1 MTPHHFPHAP
11 ISVVVDPGCPPYPAP
26 WDVELHG
33 PLDRAALDRLL
44 GELTAEDAG
53 RPTWRH
59 LLLRHGPDHHT
70 LRLSEPHGAP
80 AARIAGLVADRLT
93 QPVGDRPLTP
103 AQRAVLARPGE
114 RGYEVL
120 LIEPAPVPDTGA
132 LREALRNVVAAHP
145 QLRSRLDAAGGQDPL
160 VEGEFTDEAGFAE
173 LLESTGRTLDAHSG
187 TRLRGLLARDRRPG
201 GPRADRLAVV
211 VHELAVDAPSRRI
224 LLDDLTAE
232 LATADGPTPARPRP
246 ARDDALAD
254 WVTELREL
262 ARDAAE
268 ARHWTLVAQHRSRQ
282 TGRAP
287 FTSGSGQSGTSGATP
302 APACGDGSAA
312 APFSGRDDVAGAASA
327 SEPADRSGAAPLP
340 TPGYASGVVPASV
353 PADTSGGALLPAPGD
368 TAGAAPVPA
377 HGGGSGATP
386 APTCGGEPGAAPA
399 SVPAD
404 TSGGALLPAPGGTAG
419 AAPVPAH
426 GGGSGA
432 TPAPTCGD
440 ESGVAPASAPGDT
453 AGAAPFP
460 PPDDAFHAAPDEVR
474 QRTRF
479 VLEEEITERITHGL
493 ARRLALT
500 TGEAL
505 TGVFA
510 MALARWQGTGSVGF
524 DVRSDPRAGRAGLRR
539 QVGRLAE
546 PYPVQLTLDPGLAPL
561 GRLTALAESLAACS
575 GRADA
580 GAGFGACREWS
591 PDPATRHALREMPPA
606 QACLLLDDA
615 DPDDD
620 APPTHRVE
628 VRAHVRD
635 GRLSVGLN
643 WAAELA
649 GGITDTS
656 VHSLARQLR
665 ELLEELADTPAAR
678 ILPAFR
684 ATPQQAALHA
694 GGDTR
699 PGSGRHVEQLVW
711 IWHGPL
717 DTARFTASWQSVM
730 DCETVLRTAFTG
742 DGEPLLVVHERVTP
756 DITRQTFRD
765 GDWSALLERDRLRGF
780 HLRRPGALRLTLLER
795 EPAPPGEPTWILVT
809 YHRALLDSRSANIL
823 LRAFYRAYL
832 AGGTL
837 PGGERR
843 PDLRD
848 YTTWAAAQDPRPARD
863 LWSGHVPPDGAASWP
878 GRSAGPTGGL
888 TGTGHTRLRLDSVE
902 TTRLTRWA
910 GTWGI
915 AESSVLQAVWA
926 LLIHWGSGATAAA
939 PVRFTVTVSGRGVL
953 FDGAALMPGPL
964 RNPLPMHVEVDPAAT
979 LPDLLRQLRERA
991 LDLAAYEWV
1000 PSDWIHAW
1008 DGRGSHDTGCTDTV
1022 VVFEDS
1028 PHPVDGLEAEL
1039 AAHGIKAEFP
1049 VTVPAR
1055 CAPPVGLLA
1064 HHDSEGGLVLTGVYD
1079 RALFNADAAAELLA
1093 QSAML
1098 LRTLSLSAGEHT
1110 TVGEV
1115 LRILE
1120 DSAVPHPGVGVA
1132 ARRLGP
1138 LVTLRAAAHER
1149 AGTVCLIPPPGAPT
1163 SCYDLL
1169 PDLYPGPQELLVLRT
1184 GADGARDAL
1193 TSYAA
1198 GRSLLLG
1205 GYSGAGALACDL
1217 ARRIAED
1224 GGRPPRVVL
1233 ADAAWDEQERA
1244 RDLARALRDAGVPAP
1259 LTGAET
1265 ETDPVPEEH

>member
-1 MTPHHFPHAP
+1 MTPQHFPHAP

-26 WDVELHG
+26 WDVELRG

-44 GELTAEDAG
+44 GELTAEDTG

-70 LRLSEPHGAP
+70 LRFSEPHGAP

-93 QPVGDRPLTP
+93 QPAGDHPLTP

-120 LIEPAPVPDTGA
+120 LIEPAPVPDTGS

-145 QLRSRLDAAGGQDPL
+145 QLRARLDASGGQDPL

-173 LLESTGRTLDAHSG
+173 LLESVGRTLDAHSG
-187 TRLRGLLARDRRPG
+187 TRLRGLLARDRRPAG
-201 GPRADRLAVV
+201 RRADRLAVV

-224 LLDDLTAE
+224 LLDDLTAA
-232 LATADGPTPARPRP
+232 LATTDGPRP

-262 ARDAAE
+262 ARDTAE
-268 ARHWTLVAQHRSRQ
+268 AGHWTLVARHRSRQ
-282 TGRAP
+282 TGRTP
-287 FTSGSGQSGTSGATP
+287 STSTPGQSGTSVATP
-302 APACGDGSAA
+302 APACGDESGV
-312 APFSGRDDVAGAASA
+312 APFSVRGDAAGAAPASA
-327 SEPADRSGAAPLP
+327 SAD
-340 TPGYASGVVPASV
+340 ASGGTRLASPGGTAGASPVPASGDV
-353 PADTSGGALLPAPGD
+353 SGVGPASASADSSGGAPWPAPGD
-368 TAGAAPVPA
+368 TPGAAPVSA
-377 HGGGSGATP
+377 HGGGSGVVP
-386 APTCGGEPGAAPA
+386 VSVCGGEPGAAPA
-399 SVPAD
+399 S
-404 TSGGALLPAPGGTAG
+404 APGDT
-419 AAPVPAH
+419 
-426 GGGSGA
+426 
-432 TPAPTCGD
+432 
-440 ESGVAPASAPGDT
+440 SGVAPVSASGDVSGVGPASEPADSSGRAPWPAPGDSS
-453 AGAAPFP
+453 AAAPFP
-460 PPDDAFHAAPDEVR
+460 PPGDASHAAPDEVR
-474 QRTRF
+474 QRAGF

-524 DVRSDPRAGRAGLRR
+524 DVRSDPRAGRPSLRR

-561 GRLTALAESLAACS
+561 GRLTALTESLAACA

-606 QACLLLDDA
+606 QACLFLDEADDA
-615 DPDDD
+615 PSDD

-643 WAAELA
+643 WAADPA

-656 VHSLARQLR
+656 VHALARQLR

-678 ILPAFR
+678 VLPAFR

-699 PGSGRHVEQLVW
+699 PGTGRHVEQLVW

-1028 PHPVDGLEAEL
+1028 PHPVDGLEPEL
-1039 AAHGIKAEFP
+1039 AAQGIKAEFP

-1115 LRILE
+1115 LGILE

-1138 LVTLRAAAHER
+1138 LVTLRAAGHER
-1149 AGTVCLIPPPGAPT
+1149 AGTVCLIPPPGAPV

-1193 TSYAA
+1193 TSHAA

-1233 ADAAWDEQERA
+1233 ADAAWDEQDRA

-1259 LTGAET
+1259 LTAAET
-1265 ETDPVPEEH
+1265 QTETEPSPEEQ

>member
-70 LRLSEPHGAP
+70 LRFSEPHGAP

-120 LIEPAPVPDTGA
+120 LIEPAPLPDTGA

-145 QLRSRLDAAGGQDPL
+145 QLRSRLDAEGGQDPL

-173 LLESTGRTLDAHSG
+173 LLESAGHTLDAHSG
-187 TRLRGLLARDRRPG
+187 TRLRALLARDRRPA

-224 LLDDLTAE
+224 LLDDLTAA
-232 LATADGPTPARPRP
+232 LGTTDGSAPTRPRP

-268 ARHWTLVAQHRSRQ
+268 AGHWTLVAQHRSRQ

-287 FTSGSGQSGTSGATP
+287 STSTAGQSGTAGATP
-302 APACGDGSAA
+302 APVCGGESGA
-312 APFSGRDDVAGAASA
+312 APFSVRGDVAGAARASA
-327 SEPADRSGAAPLP
+327 S
-340 TPGYASGVVPASV
+340 
-353 PADTSGGALLPAPGD
+353 ADTSGGASLPAPGD
-368 TAGAAPVPA
+368 TAGAAPVSAP
-377 HGGGSGATP
+377 GDGSGAAPLPTP
-386 APTCGGEPGAAPA
+386 
-399 SVPAD
+399 
-404 TSGGALLPAPGGTAG
+404 
-419 AAPVPAH
+419 
-426 GGGSGA
+426 
-432 TPAPTCGD
+432 GD
-440 ESGVAPASAPGDT
+440 ASGVAPASAPADT
-453 AGAAPFP
+453 PGATPFP

-474 QRTRF
+474 ERTGF
-479 VLEEEITERITHGL
+479 VLEEEITERITHGI

-546 PYPVQLTLDPGLAPL
+546 PYPVQLTPDPGLAPL
-561 GRLTALAESLAACS
+561 GRLTALAESLAACA

-606 QACLLLDDA
+606 QACLFLDG
-615 DPDDD
+615 PDD

-628 VRAHVRD
+628 VRAHVCD

-643 WAAELA
+643 WVADPA
-649 GGITDTS
+649 GGITDTT
-656 VHSLARQLR
+656 VHALARQLH

-684 ATPQQAALHA
+684 ATPQQAVLHA

-699 PGSGRHVEQLVW
+699 PGTGRHVEQLVW

-1028 PHPVDGLEAEL
+1028 PHPVDGLEPEL

-1149 AGTVCLIPPPGAPT
+1149 AGTICLIPPPGAPT

-1184 GADGARDAL
+1184 GAEGARDAL

-1244 RDLARALRDAGVPAP
+1244 RDLARALRDAGGPAP

-1265 ETDPVPEEH
+1265 DALPEEQ

>member
-1 MTPHHFPHAP
+1 MDRIPLDTMTPHHFPHAP
-11 ISVVVDPGCPPYPAP
+11 ISVVVAPGCPPYPAP
-26 WDVELHG
+26 WDVELRG

-59 LLLRHGPDHHT
+59 RLLRHGPDHHT
-70 LRLSEPHGAP
+70 LRFSEPHGAP

-103 AQRAVLARPGE
+103 AQRAVLARPGK

-132 LREALRNVVAAHP
+132 LREALRKVVAAHP

-160 VEGEFTDEAGFAE
+160 VEGEFTDEAGFAD
-173 LLESTGRTLDAHSG
+173 LLESAGRTLGAHSG
-187 TRLRGLLARDRRPG
+187 TRLRGLLARDRRPA
-201 GPRADRLAVV
+201 GPRAVRLAVV

-224 LLDDLTAE
+224 LLDDLTAA
-232 LATADGPTPARPRP
+232 LGTADGPAPARPRP

-268 ARHWTLVAQHRSRQ
+268 ARHWTLVARQRSRQ

-287 FTSGSGQSGTSGATP
+287 STSTSGQSGTSDTTP
-302 APACGDGSAA
+302 APACGDASGA
-312 APFSGRDDVAGAASA
+312 APFSARGDVAG
-327 SEPADRSGAAPLP
+327 GAPLP
-340 TPGYASGVVPASV
+340 TLGDASGVAPASA
-353 PADTSGGALLPAPGD
+353 PADTFGGAPLPAPGD
-368 TAGAAPVPA
+368 TPGAAPVSA
-377 HGGGSGATP
+377 HGGGSGVVPVP
-386 APTCGGEPGAAPA
+386 ACGGEPGAAPA
-399 SVPAD
+399 SAPAE
-404 TSGGALLPAPGGTAG
+404 TSGGALSPAR
-419 AAPVPAH
+419 
-426 GGGSGA
+426 
-432 TPAPTCGD
+432 
-440 ESGVAPASAPGDT
+440 GDT
-453 AGAAPFP
+453 PGAAPFP
-460 PPDDAFHAAPDEVR
+460 PPDDASDPAPDEVR
-474 QRTRF
+474 QRTGF

-510 MALARWQGTGSVGF
+510 LALARWQGTGSVGF
-524 DVRSDPRAGRAGLRR
+524 DVRSDPRAGRPSLRR

-561 GRLTALAESLAACS
+561 GRLTALAESLAACA
-575 GRADA
+575 GRADS

-606 QACLLLDDA
+606 RTCLLLD
-615 DPDDD
+615 DDD

-635 GRLSVGLN
+635 GRLSVGVN
-643 WAAELA
+643 WVADPA

-699 PGSGRHVEQLVW
+699 PGTGRHVEQLVW

-717 DTARFTASWQSVM
+717 DTARFTASWQSVL
-730 DCETVLRTAFTG
+730 DCETVLRTSFTG

-1064 HHDSEGGLVLTGVYD
+1064 HHDSAGGLVLTGVYD

-1132 ARRLGP
+1132 ARRVGP
-1138 LVTLRAAAHER
+1138 LVTLRAAGHER
-1149 AGTVCLIPPPGAPT
+1149 AGTICLIPPPGAPT
-1163 SCYDLL
+1163 ACYDLL

-1244 RDLARALRDAGVPAP
+1244 RDLARALRDVGVPAP
-1259 LTGAET
+1259 LTET
-1265 ETDPVPEEH
+1265 ETDPSPEEQ

>member
-1 MTPHHFPHAP
+1 MTPHHIPHAP
-11 ISVVVDPGCPPYPAP
+11 ISVVVAPGHPPYPAP

-33 PLDRAALDRLL
+33 PLDAAALERLL

-59 LLLRHGPDHHT
+59 RLLRHGPDHHT
-70 LRLSEPHGAP
+70 LRFSEPHGAP
-80 AARIAGLVADRLT
+80 AAHIAGRVADRLT
-93 QPVGDRPLTP
+93 QPPPAPDRPLTP
-103 AQRAVLARPGE
+103 AQRAALARPRE
-114 RGYEVL
+114 HRYEVL
-120 LIEPAPVPDTGA
+120 LTEPTAAPDTGA

-145 QLRSRLDAAGGQDPL
+145 QLRSRLEATDGWHTAQDADATQDGQDPL
-160 VEGEFTDEAGFAE
+160 IEGEFTDDAGFAA
-173 LLESTGRTLDAHSG
+173 LLESAGRSLDPHTGTQ
-187 TRLRGLLARDRRPG
+187 LRALLARDRRPT
-201 GPRADRLAVV
+201 GPRVDRLAVV
-211 VHELAVDAPSRRI
+211 VHELAVDAASRRV
-224 LLDDLTAE
+224 LLDDLTAA
-232 LATADGPTPARPRP
+232 LDAPDTAGVAAHPRPRP
-246 ARDDALAD
+246 ARDDALAE

-262 ARDAAE
+262 ARDTAE
-268 ARHWTLVAQHRSRQ
+268 ARHWTLAALHRS
-282 TGRAP
+282 GRTERDPATSAAASGD
-287 FTSGSGQSGTSGATP
+287 TSGS
-302 APACGDGSAA
+302 
-312 APFSGRDDVAGAASA
+312 
-327 SEPADRSGAAPLP
+327 
-340 TPGYASGVVPASV
+340 
-353 PADTSGGALLPAPGD
+353 
-368 TAGAAPVPA
+368 
-377 HGGGSGATP
+377 
-386 APTCGGEPGAAPA
+386 
-399 SVPAD
+399 
-404 TSGGALLPAPGGTAG
+404 
-419 AAPVPAH
+419 
-426 GGGSGA
+426 
-432 TPAPTCGD
+432 
-440 ESGVAPASAPGDT
+440 
-453 AGAAPFP
+453 
-460 PPDDAFHAAPDEVR
+460 APDGAR
-474 QRTRF
+474 RRTGF
-479 VLEEEITERITHGL
+479 VLGEEITERITHGL

-500 TGEAL
+500 TGQTL

-510 MALARWQGTGSVGF
+510 LALARRQGAGSVDF
-524 DVRSDPRAGRAGLRR
+524 DVRADPRAGHDGLLRC
-539 QVGRLAE
+539 VGRLAE
-546 PYPVQLTLDPGLAPL
+546 PYPVQLTLDPGLVPL
-561 GRLTALAESLAACS
+561 DRLTALADSLAAGA
-575 GRADA
+575 GRADG

-591 PDPATRHALREMPPA
+591 PDPATRRALREMPPA
-606 QACLLLDDA
+606 RVCLLLDDDAPA
-615 DPDDD
+615 DPEDPGGSPPGS

-635 GRLSVGLN
+635 GRLRVGLD
-643 WAAELA
+643 WVADSAHGVTE
-649 GGITDTS
+649 TS
-656 VHSLARQLR
+656 VRALARELR
-665 ELLEELADTPAAR
+665 SLFEELADTPAAR

-684 ATPQQAALHA
+684 ATPQQSALHR

-699 PGSGRHVEQLVW
+699 PGTGRHVEQLVW
-711 IWHGPL
+711 IWHGSL
-717 DTARFTASWQSVM
+717 DFARFTDSWQSVL

-756 DITRQTFRD
+756 DITRHTFHD
-765 GDWSALLERDRLRGF
+765 GDWSALLEQDRLRGF
-780 HLRRPGALRLTLLER
+780 QLRRPGALRLTLLER
-795 EPAPPGEPTWILVT
+795 EPAPPGEPIWILVT

-823 LRAFYRAYL
+823 LREFYRAYL

-848 YTTWAAAQDPRPARD
+848 YTTWAAAQDPRPARE
-863 LWSGHVPPDGAASWP
+863 LWSGRTPPDGAASWP
-878 GRSAGPTGGL
+878 GRPAGPTGL

-910 GTWGI
+910 ATWGI
-915 AESSVLQAVWA
+915 AESSVLQAIWA

-1000 PSDWIHAW
+1000 PGDWIHAW
-1008 DGRGSHDTGCTDTV
+1008 DGRGTRDTGCTDTV

-1039 AAHGIKAEFP
+1039 AAQGIKAEFP

-1064 HHDSEGGLVLTGVYD
+1064 HHDSAGGLVLTGVYD

-1115 LRILE
+1115 LGLLE
-1120 DSAVPHPGVGVA
+1120 KSAVPHPGVGVA
-1132 ARRLGP
+1132 ARRVGP
-1138 LVTLRAAAHER
+1138 LVTLRAAGHER
-1149 AGTVCLIPPPGAPT
+1149 AGSICLIPPPGAPT
-1163 SCYDLL
+1163 TCYDLL
-1169 PDLYPGPQELLVLRT
+1169 RDLYPGPQELLVLRT
-1184 GADGARDAL
+1184 AADGARDAL
-1193 TSYAA
+1193 TSYAE

-1233 ADAAWDEQERA
+1233 ADASRCEQDRA
-1244 RDLARALRDAGVPAP
+1244 RDLARALQDAGPPEGPAP
-1259 LTGAET
+1259 APPTEAET
-1265 ETDPVPEEH
+1265 LTDEQ